1 MPAVASGQ
9 AIAEAR
15 ERSRQVPA
23 PTSPLLSR
31 PPATVL
37 RGLSVQLNKPYLL
50 FLGASQSMT
59 DCKTAAGLRDWCRDD
74 VMGQMGLPGC
84 AVDLR
89 LPWYRPAEAVAAG
102 ARSFVI
108 GVAPVGGAIP
118 MEWRPALLAAVA
130 AGLDIVSG
138 MHTRLASVPGLA
150 EEAQRRGCRLLDVRH
165 SDRTFAVAS
174 GVRRPGRRVLTVGTD
189 CALGKKYTALA
200 LTSALRARGI
210 AATFRATG
218 QTGIMIAGAGV
229 AIDAVVA
236 DFVAGAAESLSPAN
250 DPAHWDVI
258 EGQGALFHPAYAGVT
273 LGLIHGSQPDAL
285 VLCHDPSRRCL
296 DGFPEHPIPSL
307 ESAMSQY
314 LTAAKVTNPTA
325 RFVGISLNTSSLD
338 AESRRKLMASLTE
351 DFGLPVVDPIRDGAG
366 AIAEVMAAQFG
377 PDNAP

>member
-1 MPAVASGQ
+1 MQ
-9 AIAEAR
+9 
-15 ERSRQVPA
+15 
-23 PTSPLLSR
+23 LS
-31 PPATVL
+31 
-37 RGLSVQLNKPYLL
+37 KPYLL
-50 FLGASQSMT
+50 FLGSSQSMT
-59 DCKTAAGLRDWCRDD
+59 DCKTAAGLHDWCRDD
-74 VMGQMGLPGC
+74 VTGQMGLPGC
-84 AVDLR
+84 AVDLG
-89 LPWYRPAEAVAAG
+89 LHWYQPAEAFAAG
-102 ARSFVI
+102 ARSLVI

-118 MEWRPALLAAVA
+118 MEWRPALLEAVA

-150 EEAQRRGCRLLDVRH
+150 EAAERRGCRLLDVRH

-174 GVRRPGRRVLTVGTD
+174 GVRRSGRRVLTVGTD

-200 LTSALRARGI
+200 LTSALRTRGI

-250 DPAHWDVI
+250 HPAHWDVI
-258 EGQGALFHPAYAGVT
+258 EGQGALFHPAYGGVT

-285 VLCHDPSRRCL
+285 VLCHDPSRRCI
-296 DGFPEHPIPSL
+296 DGYPDHPIPSL

-314 LTAAKVTNPTA
+314 LTAAAVTNPTA

-338 AESRRKLMASLTE
+338 GESRRKLMASLRD
-351 DFGLPVVDPIRDGAG
+351 DFGLPVVDPILDGAG
-366 AIAEVMAAQFG
+366 AIAEVLVAELG
-377 PDNAP
+377 PDKVR

>member
-1 MPAVASGQ
+1 VPAVVSMQ
-9 AIAEAR
+9 
-15 ERSRQVPA
+15 
-23 PTSPLLSR
+23 LS
-31 PPATVL
+31 
-37 RGLSVQLNKPYLL
+37 KPYLL
-50 FLGASQSMT
+50 FLGSSQSMT

-74 VMGQMGLPGC
+74 VIGQMSLPGC
-84 AVDLR
+84 AVDLG
-89 LPWYRPAEAVAAG
+89 LPWYNPAQAFAAG

-108 GVAPVGGAIP
+108 GVAAVGGAIP
-118 MEWRPALLAAVA
+118 MEWRPALLDAVA

-150 EEAQRRGCRLLDVRH
+150 AAAERCGRRLLDVRH
-165 SDRTFAVAS
+165 SDSTFAVAS

-200 LTSALRARGI
+200 LTSALLARGI
-210 AATFRATG
+210 PATFRATG

-236 DFVAGAAESLSPAN
+236 DFVAGAAEALSPAN

-285 VLCHDPSRRCL
+285 VLCHDPSRRSI
-296 DGFPEHPIPSL
+296 DGYPDHPIPNL

-314 LTAAKVTNPTA
+314 LTAARVTNPNA

-338 AESRRKLMASLTE
+338 GESRRKLMASIRAE
-351 DFGLPVVDPIRDGAG
+351 FGLPVVDPILDGAG
-366 AIAEVMAAQFG
+366 AIAEVLVAQLG
-377 PDNAP
+377 PGNVR

>member
-1 MPAVASGQ
+1 M
-9 AIAEAR
+9 
-15 ERSRQVPA
+15 
-23 PTSPLLSR
+23 
-31 PPATVL
+31 
-37 RGLSVQLNKPYLL
+37 QLFNPYLL
-50 FLGASQSMT
+50 FPGPSQSIT

-74 VMGQMGLPGC
+74 VIGQMSLPGC
-84 AVDLR
+84 AVDLGLR
-89 LPWYRPAEAVAAG
+89 WYNPAEAFAAG
-102 ARSFVI
+102 ARSLVI

-118 MEWRPALLAAVA
+118 MEWRGPLLDAVA

-150 EEAQRRGCRLLDVRH
+150 EAAERRGCRLLDVRH
-165 SDRTFAVAS
+165 SDSAFAVAS

-218 QTGIMIAGAGV
+218 QTGIMIAGAGI

-285 VLCHDPSRRCL
+285 VLCHDPSRRCI
-296 DGFPEHPIPSL
+296 DGYPGRSIPSL

-314 LTAAKVTNPTA
+314 LTAARVTNPNA

-338 AESRRKLMASLTE
+338 GESRRMLMASVRA
-351 DFGLPVVDPIRDGAG
+351 DFGLPVVDPILDGAG
-366 AIAEVMAAQFG
+366 AIAEVLVAELG
-377 PDNAP
+377 PGTVR

>member
-1 MPAVASGQ
+1 MQ
-9 AIAEAR
+9 
-15 ERSRQVPA
+15 
-23 PTSPLLSR
+23 
-31 PPATVL
+31 L
-37 RGLSVQLNKPYLL
+37 RKPYLL
-50 FLGASQSMT
+50 FLGSSQSMT

-74 VMGQMGLPGC
+74 VIGQMGLTGC
-84 AVDLR
+84 AVDLG
-89 LPWYRPAEAVAAG
+89 LPWYKPAEAFAAG

-108 GVAPVGGAIP
+108 GVAPAGGAIP
-118 MEWRPALLAAVA
+118 MEWRPALLDAVA
-130 AGLDIVSG
+130 VGLDIVSG

-150 EEAQRRGCRLLDVRH
+150 EAAERRGCPLLDVRH

-218 QTGIMIAGAGV
+218 QTGIMIAGAGI

-273 LGLIHGSQPDAL
+273 LGLVHGSQPDAL
-285 VLCHDPSRRCL
+285 VLCHDPSRRSI
-296 DGFPEHPIPSL
+296 DGYPDHPIPSL
-307 ESAMSQY
+307 ESAMRQY
-314 LTAAKVTNPTA
+314 LTAATVTNPTA

-338 AESRRKLMASLTE
+338 GGSRRKLMASITDE
-351 DFGLPVVDPIRDGAG
+351 FGLPVVDPVLDGAG
-366 AIAEVMAAQFG
+366 AIAEVLVADLG
-377 PDNAP
+377 PDKVR

>member
-1 MPAVASGQ
+1 L
-9 AIAEAR
+9 E
-15 ERSRQVPA
+15 
-23 PTSPLLSR
+23 
-31 PPATVL
+31 
-37 RGLSVQLNKPYLL
+37 
-50 FLGASQSMT
+50 
-59 DCKTAAGLRDWCRDD
+59 
-74 VMGQMGLPGC
+74 
-84 AVDLR
+84 
-89 LPWYRPAEAVAAG
+89 
-102 ARSFVI
+102 
-108 GVAPVGGAIP
+108 
-118 MEWRPALLAAVA
+118 AVA

-138 MHTRLASVPGLA
+138 MHTRLACVAGLA
-150 EEAQRRGCRLLDVRH
+150 EAAQRRACRLLDVRH
-165 SDRTFAVAS
+165 GDRTFAVAS

-200 LTSALRARGI
+200 LTSALRTRGI

-250 DPAHWDVI
+250 EPGHWDVI

-285 VLCHDPSRRCL
+285 VLCHDPSRRCM
-296 DGFPEHPIPSL
+296 DGFPEHQIPSL

-338 AESRRKLMASLTE
+338 RESRRKVMTSVAD
-351 DFGLPVVDPIRDGAG
+351 DFGLPVIDPVLDGAG
-366 AIAEVMAAQFG
+366 AIAEALAAQFAA
-377 PDNAP
+377 DKAQ